1 MQYRTTK
8 AATGAYRM
16 AQTGS
21 HTLDLIVSLLDA
33 AIVALLRAGDSRRN
47 GRLDAELA
55 ELETISRI
63 MLGLNG
69 ALDRGRAFPLIAHL
83 ERFYLTTSFQVLAI
97 PRQRD
102 PLAAGSRL
110 VARLRGM
117 RDAWARV
124 ARQDVKAGGGSGS
137 AANRDTNVVL

>member
-1 MQYRTTK
+1 MQYRTTR
-8 AATGAYRM
+8 AAAGAYRM

-21 HTLDLIVSLLDA
+21 HTLDLIVELLDA
-33 AIVALLRAGDSRRN
+33 AIVALLRAGESRRD

-69 ALDRGRAFPLIAHL
+69 SLDRSRSWPLIARL

-102 PLAAGSRL
+102 PLAAGTRL
-110 VARLRGM
+110 AARLRGM

-124 ARQDVKAGGGSGS
+124 ARRDVKAGGAAGQV
-137 AANRDTNVVL
+137 ANRDTNVIL